1 MSHTECNYRGNLLL
15 NRFYGR
21 QSSQLLVI
29 ILEPN
34 PRHVIHHLSFISITD
49 KSQ

>member
-1 MSHTECNYRGNLLL
+1 MEA
-15 NRFYGR
+15 
-21 QSSQLLVI
+21 SQASYLVI

-49 KSQ
+49 NKSQ